1 MQLQAWKLIYNLK
14 NKIFEKIIYSTITG
28 YILTVISAIIFFLS
42 FTPAVHGYTA
52 FLSLVPFFYALSKTG
67 SIKKAALTG
76 AIWGISLSIL
86 FSIPLYYALVTEYE
100 FSIIFSTLLIFVSVY
115 IPYAIIYGVFGIS
128 FIYFFDKKNIW
139 FPFIAAS
146 LWILVDYTMNITPFF
161 LPWGYA
167 GYSQTSNI
175 FIQFSDISGIFGV
188 TFIIVLI
195 NLLLTG
201 ILINKKENLKF
212 SSLIIFFIII
222 SAAIYGNLRIQSIN
236 RLIQSPDK
244 NVIKA
249 AVIQGNFSSK
259 EKWDSKN
266 TAAVIN
272 TYINMTKQII
282 GKADIIVWPETVLN
296 SSDTNNLEIISG
308 MSSLLKNN
316 QIFIS
321 GATRYDTKKI
331 IYNSIFT
338 ADKNG
343 LGYIYDKKILFPFTE
358 TSLSG
363 MSSGNFMDSPAVFN
377 TGKTRSIYKNDSGI
391 FGYTICFETIYP
403 EYVRKIKNLGAE
415 VLINVANDSWFGNT
429 YEPYMQLYSTIA
441 RAVENR
447 FYVLRA
453 SNSGISAIISPSGEV
468 LSSAELNKRDKIVS
482 SIKIMKIPSFYS
494 KAGDWIIVVSLL
506 IIIISLALQLKSKK

>member
-1 MQLQAWKLIYNLK
+1 MKINQIFNIIIQGKL
-14 NKIFEKIIYSTITG
+14 TG
-28 YILTVISAIIFFLS
+28 YILTLISAIVYFLS
-42 FTPAVHGYTA
+42 FAPFTMGYTA
-52 FLSLVPFFYALSKTG
+52 FFSLIPFFYALSKTG
-67 SIKKAALTG
+67 AFKKAALTG
-76 AIWGISLSIL
+76 AIWGVALSIL

-100 FSIIFSTLLIFVSVY
+100 FSILFSTLLIFFTAY
-115 IPYAIIYGVFGIS
+115 IPYAVIYGAFGIS
-128 FIYFFDKKNIW
+128 FIYFFKRRNIY

-146 LWILVDYTMNITPFF
+146 LWVLVDYTMNITPFF

-167 GYSQTSNI
+167 GYSQASNI
-175 FIQFSDISGIFGV
+175 FIQISDISGIFGV

-201 ILINKKENLKF
+201 IKINKKEYLKF
-212 SSLIIFFIII
+212 SISIILFIII
-222 SAAIYGNLRIQSIN
+222 SSAIYGNLRIQSIN
-236 RLIQSPDK
+236 RTIRSSDK
-244 NVIKA
+244 TEIKA

-272 TYINMTKQII
+272 TYINMTKQVI
-282 GKADIIVWPETVLN
+282 GNADIIVWPETVLN
-296 SSDTNNLEIISG
+296 SSDSNNLEILSG
-308 MSSLLKNN
+308 ISSLLKNK
-316 QIFIS
+316 QFFIS

-338 ADKNG
+338 ADKRG
-343 LGYIYDKKILFPFTE
+343 LSYIYDKKILFPFTE

-363 MSSGNFMDSPAVFN
+363 MSSGNFMDSPAIFN
-377 TGKTRSIYKNDSGI
+377 TGKTRSVYKNDSVI

-403 EYVRKIKNLGAE
+403 EYVRKIKNQGAE

-429 YEPYMQLYSTIA
+429 YEPYMQLSNTIA
-441 RAVENR
+441 RSVENR
-447 FYVLRA
+447 FYVLRS
-453 SNSGISAIISPSGEV
+453 SNSGISAIISPAGEV
-468 LSSAELNKRDKIVS
+468 LSSVELNKRDKIVS